1 MYIMDVLNASRG
13 VLSQILRSGDIELN
27 LQSENR
33 DDVFRELIGHVPYLR
48 KRPEEAHILLHA
60 LIAREKLCSTGLGD
74 GIALPHTRNS
84 IPGLAKHP
92 ILIFG
97 RHEQGIN
104 YGAVDG
110 SPVHLFFLLI
120 APSVSQHLQI
130 LARLTRLL
138 RKHEVRQALLHAQS
152 REDVLDALQSEN
164 SLR

>member
-1 MYIMDVLNASRG
+1 MYIMEVLNGTRG

-27 LQSENR
+27 LHSGNR

-48 KRPEEAHILLHA
+48 RRPEAAEALLKA
-60 LIAREKLCSTGLGD
+60 LVDREKLCSTGLGE

-84 IPGLAKHP
+84 IPGLAEHP
-92 ILIFG
+92 ILVFG

-104 YGAVDG
+104 YGALDG

-138 RKHEVRQALLHAQS
+138 RKPEVRQALLRANS
-152 REDVLDALQSEN
+152 REDVLDALHSEN
-164 SLR
+164 VLT

>member
-1 MYIMDVLNASRG
+1 MYIMDVLNGSRG
-13 VLSQILRSGDIELN
+13 VLSQILRSGEVELN
-27 LQSENR
+27 LQSNNR
-33 DDVFRELIGHVPYLR
+33 DDAFRELISRVPYLR
-48 KRPEEAHILLHA
+48 KRPEAAQALLQA
-60 LIAREKLCSTGLGD
+60 LIEREKLCSTGLGD

-84 IPGLAKHP
+84 IPGLSDHP
-92 ILIFG
+92 LLIFG
-97 RHEQGIN
+97 RHEHGID

-138 RKHEVRQALLHAQS
+138 RRSEVRQALLDAHS

-164 SLR
+164 VTS